1 MLVGLPAGAFQITF
15 IWLTAIGI
23 RVTKIPRCYWG
34 IGVTLVPLIGNIG
47 VASIPASNKWGV
59 IVFTWL
65 AQTISPV
72 MVVSLSLMASNIK
85 GNTKKSAT
93 SNAYFIFYAIA
104 AVIAPQ
110 LWETRD
116 APRYIKGILADI
128 VCFGLII
135 LTFGG
140 YAVLVE
146 RENRSRDR
154 LDLDLAGGHEGAAA
168 AVGKKDVT
176 DREDLTFR
184 YTR

>member
-1 MLVGLPAGAFQITF
+1 
-15 IWLTAIGI
+15 
-23 RVTKIPRCYWG
+23 
-34 IGVTLVPLIGNIG
+34 
-47 VASIPASNKWGV
+47 
-59 IVFTWL
+59 
-65 AQTISPV
+65 

-110 LWETRD
+110 LWQTRD
-116 APRYIKGILADI
+116 APRYIKGIIADI

-135 LTFGG
+135 LTFAG
-140 YAVLVE
+140 YAALVE
-146 RENRSRDR
+146 RENRRRDR
-154 LDLDLAGGHEGAAA
+154 LDLDLAGGHGGEA

-176 DREDLTFR
+176 DREDLAFR